1 MPGLYIHVPFCR
13 KKCLYCDFVS
23 FDCTND
29 YAGYVAAL
37 LQEMRLLSPMMED
50 RYFDT
55 VFIGGGTPSIL
66 NENSIRII
74 VNELRNCFKISDD
87 CEFTIESNPESLTL
101 QKLRTYCELG
111 INRLS
116 IGLQSGD
123 DVVLKNIGRVHN
135 REQFEKAIASA
146 RVAGFGEINVDLMHG
161 LPGQSMDSYLDSIK
175 LAVDSGCTH
184 ISSYSLILEEHTPM
198 FALWKDGE
206 IILPTEDETAD
217 MEDAGF
223 DLLEEFGFNRYE
235 ISNFAKSGH
244 ECKHNINYWQNG
256 EYLGIG
262 LNSHS
267 AMHLHGKWLRWA
279 NKAELSDYVLSVA
292 NGKLPVE
299 TTEEVDRESEMF
311 ETIMVG
317 LRMTEGVNRR
327 KFFERFGI
335 DPVENFASAVS
346 AEQLNGNLIV
356 TDDRMAL
363 TKRGMDFLN
372 EVLLSF

>member
-1 MPGLYIHVPFCR
+1 MVGLYVHIPFCR

-23 FDCTND
+23 FDATHD
-29 YAGYVAAL
+29 YSAYIAAL
-37 LQEMRLLSPMMED
+37 LQEMRLVSPMMED
-50 RYFDT
+50 RCFDT

-66 NENSIRII
+66 NEGSIQVII
-74 VNELRNCFKISDD
+74 DELRSCFKLSED
-87 CEFTIESNPESLTL
+87 CEFTIESNPESLTFE
-101 QKLRTYCELG
+101 KLCVYRKLG

-123 DVVLKNIGRVHN
+123 DNVLREIGRVHD
-135 REQFEKAIASA
+135 RKQFEEAIKNA
-146 RVAGFGEINVDLMHG
+146 RIAGFSEINVDLMHG
-161 LPGQSMDSYLDSIK
+161 LPGQNASSYLDSIR
-175 LAVDSGCTH
+175 LAAHAGCTH

-198 FALWKDGE
+198 FALVTNGDVV
-206 IILPTEDETAD
+206 LPTEDETAD

-223 DLLEEFGFNRYE
+223 ELLEELGFERYE
-235 ISNFAKSGH
+235 ISNFAKPGH
-244 ECKHNINYWQNG
+244 ECRHNVNYWQNG

-262 LNSHS
+262 INSHS
-267 AMHLHGKWLRWA
+267 AMRLHGKWMRWA

-299 TTEEVDRESEMF
+299 TTDEIDREGEMF

-317 LRMTEGVNRR
+317 LRMAAGVNR
-327 KFFERFGI
+327 KSFSDRFGI
-335 DPVENFASAVS
+335 DPVEHFASAVT
-346 AEQLNGNLIV
+346 AEELNGNLIV
-356 TDDRMAL
+356 TEDKIAL